1 MLKEFWESLITTART
16 ATLPQRITNFDRG
29 DGRKAYF
36 AVNGQI
42 EERDIVPGVRDHD
55 FTTLQSF
62 ADAVNHY
69 ASVDGATVWVGRQ
82 SIIALIDDDDR
93 RDRLT
98 LHLPYS
104 EQWKLLLKLQEQP
117 LMDQDRFVQ
126 ALRTELLGLVG
137 RESLLQTV
145 SKIKWH
151 RSESGEAS
159 ITHAGESMGK
169 SIQAAVS
176 GAGNIPEDALITT
189 TVYANP
195 DLRELTHQV
204 AMSLQVRHT
213 DQKFRFK
220 PLGDELVRVQ
230 DATLAA
236 IFDQLQEKVGENAKV
251 FVGTP

>member
-1 MLKEFWESLITTART
+1 MLKEFWESLTKSARET
-16 ATLPQRITNFDRG
+16 VLPQKLPFDGG
-29 DGRKAYF
+29 DGREVYF
-36 AVNGQI
+36 AIDGRI
-42 EERDIVPGVRDHD
+42 ENRDVRPEPRHHE
-55 FTTLQSF
+55 FTTLESF
-62 ADAVNHY
+62 AEAVNHY
-69 ASVDGATVWVGRQ
+69 SDGATVWVGRQ
-82 SIIALIDDDDR
+82 SIVALIDDDDR

-104 EQWKLLLKLQEQP
+104 EQWKVLLQLQQTPVVTQEKL
-117 LMDQDRFVQ
+117 VQ
-126 ALRTELLGLVG
+126 LLRTELLGIGG

-151 RSESGEAS
+151 RNESGEAS

-176 GAGNIPEDALITT
+176 GAGNIPEDAVVTT

-195 DLRELTHQV
+195 DLRDIEHVV
-204 AMSLQVRHT
+204 AMSLQVLHT
-213 DQKFRFK
+213 EQKFRLK
-220 PLGDELVRVQ
+220 PIGDELIRVQ

-236 IFDQLQEKVGENAKV
+236 IFDTLKAKVGENAKV